1 MLRVWKRS
9 PLLRLLLPF
18 VGGILLQ
25 IHVGVPLWP
34 FLILAFA
41 SAISFF
47 IIHFRYKQNY
57 YRRHLGGL
65 MLWFLM
71 CSLGVLITQSTN
83 PLKDARHIANL
94 NQDYEGIE
102 LRLTEAPVPKSKSLK
117 VVGEV
122 IAVGQ
127 SNGTWSDVNGLL
139 MLYLEKD
146 SNSMALAVDD
156 TIIVAM
162 HPYEPSPMM
171 NPFEFNYKK
180 YLQSHY
186 VYSQLYAGQGDW
198 ILKGKAERH
207 SFLGYFISWRESML
221 FVMRNY
227 GVQGQEYAVL
237 SALVLGKTSEIDY
250 HLMLSYASAGA
261 IHILAVS
268 GLHVALIYLLLSPLI
283 KRLFPRGKYRLI
295 KTIIPVALL
304 WLYAGI
310 TGFSPSVLRAAW
322 MFTCFIISDNY
333 AKNNNI
339 YNTMSLSALILLWW
353 NPYIIMEVGFQ
364 LSYLAVLGIVV
375 LQRKINTLI
384 YSRFWLVRWAWSLTA
399 VSISAQLATFALGLL
414 YFHQFPNWFLVS
426 NLFVIP
432 LSTVILYVSLAFFAF
447 VWCPPIANVLIRV
460 SEWLTWIMNES
471 MLLIDRIP
479 YSITQGISITV
490 LESYLIAGITVFM
503 SYWLF
508 WKKPKAIVPSL
519 CCMVAL
525 CITQVTEKTAIVR
538 HQEICIH
545 QIHNHTCIT
554 YANGEEGIVLYDNGL
569 LQDESRIRFH
579 LKNYWNHLGIKNFSY
594 VNLDSL
600 KTFELGDY
608 SLQYPFLQIADKRF
622 AFVDSTGVQ
631 SLGTLSS
638 DYYIFDKSSKA
649 VFIEEEQL
657 QVLKSGTAIL
667 GDGLSFKK
675 KKFLIDSLNGAK
687 LYDLT
692 NGALIIRNKEVHHF
706 SEVY

>member
-9 PLLRLLLPF
+9 PLLRILLPF
-18 VGGILLQ
+18 AGGILLQ
-25 IHVGVPLWP
+25 INVGVPLWP
-34 FLILAFA
+34 FLIIAI
-41 SAISFF
+41 ISFAAF
-47 IIHFRYKQNY
+47 CLLHFRYRQNY
-57 YRRHLGGL
+57 YRRQLTGIMLGL
-65 MLWFLM
+65 FI
-71 CSLGVLITQSTN
+71 CSLGVLITQSSN
-83 PLKDARHIANL
+83 PLKDKRHIANL
-94 NQDYEGIE
+94 DEQYNGIV
-102 LRLTEAPVPKSKSLK
+102 LRLTEAPIAKNKSLK

-127 SNGTWSDVNGLL
+127 PDDVWSDTNGLL
-139 MLYLEKD
+139 ILYLEVD

-156 TIIVAM
+156 TIIVAGQ
-162 HPYEPSPMM
+162 PYEPSPTM

-186 VYSQLYAGQGDW
+186 IYGQMYVGQGDW
-198 ILKGKAERH
+198 MLKEKAEKH

-221 FVMRNY
+221 SVMRNY

-268 GLHVALIYLLLSPLI
+268 GLHVALIYLLLSPLM
-283 KRLFPRGKYRLI
+283 KRIFPKGKFRFV
-295 KTIIPVALL
+295 KTIIPIFLL
-304 WLYAGI
+304 WLYAGL

-322 MFTCFIISDNY
+322 MFTVFIVSDNF

-339 YNTMSLSALILLWW
+339 YNTMSFSALILLWW

-364 LSYLAVLGIVV
+364 LSYLAVLGIVI
-375 LQRKINTLI
+375 LQRKIDTLI
-384 YSRFWLVRWAWSLTA
+384 YSRYKIIRWAWSLTA

-447 VWCPPIANVLIRV
+447 VWCPPIANVLIRI
-460 SEWLTWIMNES
+460 SEWLTWVMNES
-471 MLLIDRIP
+471 MLFIDRIP

-503 SYWLF
+503 SYWFL

-519 CCMVAL
+519 CCIAAL
-525 CITQVTEKTAIVR
+525 CITQVSEKTSIVR

-545 QIHNHTCIT
+545 SIHNHRCIT
-554 YANGEEGIVLYDNGL
+554 YANGEDGIVLYDNGL
-569 LQDESRIRFH
+569 LQDESRVRFH

-594 VNLDSL
+594 VNLDSS
-600 KTFELGDY
+600 KTFALGDY
-608 SLQYPFLQIADKRF
+608 SLHYPFLQIADKRF
-622 AFVDSTGVQ
+622 VFIDTIGVQ
-631 SLGTLSS
+631 SLGVVSC
-638 DYYIFDKSSKA
+638 DFYIFDKSSKS
-649 VFIEEEQL
+649 VFLDKEQL
-657 QVLKSGTAIL
+657 QALKSGSVFMN
-667 GDGLSFKK
+667 DDLSFKK
-675 KKFLIDSLNGAK
+675 KRFLTDSLGGEN
-687 LYDLT
+687 LFDLT
-692 NGALIIRNKEVHHF
+692 NGALIIRNKEVYHF
-706 SEVY
+706 SSVY